1 VLIAA
6 VAVLGVAFAIGLWLG
21 CLYMLVERP
30 PGRLTLIG
38 MLHGMV
44 GAAGVA
50 MLLFALQGPPRA
62 VKFGAGGFGTVAA
75 VLLAAALA
83 GGVTILGTHLR
94 KRPISI
100 GLVAMH
106 GMFAIVGY
114 TLLCT
119 YFSMVP

>member
-1 VLIAA
+1 MLIAA
-6 VAVLGVAFAIGLWLG
+6 IVVLGVAFAIGLWLG

-30 PGRLTLIG
+30 PGRLTRTG
-38 MLHGMV
+38 MLHGLA
-44 GAAGVA
+44 GACGLAI
-50 MLLFALQGPPRA
+50 LLFALQGPPRA
-62 VKFGAGGFGTVAA
+62 VKFGAGAFGNVAA
-75 VLLAAALA
+75 VLLAAAFA

-100 GLVAMH
+100 GLVAIH